1 MAGGLEAVRLE
12 HGEGNMKGGREVM
25 KCRGGGSITQAL
37 RARRAF
43 TVASQSSGGKN
54 YSPHETGEETSS
66 ERLTVYLGPHSRR

>member
-1 MAGGLEAVRLE
+1 
-12 HGEGNMKGGREVM
+12 M

-43 TVASQSSGGKN
+43 TVASQGSGGKN

-66 ERLTVYLGPHSRR
+66 ERLTVYLGPQSRR